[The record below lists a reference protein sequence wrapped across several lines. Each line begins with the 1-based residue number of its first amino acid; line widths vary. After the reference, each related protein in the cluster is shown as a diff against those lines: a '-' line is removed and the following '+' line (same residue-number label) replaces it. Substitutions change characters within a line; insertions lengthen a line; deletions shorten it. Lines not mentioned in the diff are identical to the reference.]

1 MSAWDPAVETASF
14 SWDEGLARLEEP
26 VPPAVAAAR
35 RRIIAAV
42 EDELRRRL
50 GATFSLADLA
60 RVYEGA
66 ASWYLDLAS
75 RVAPRAPEAWDPAI
89 TLDAAFGVHR
99 RHATDA
105 RS

>member
-1 MSAWDPAVETASF
+1 MSAGDPAVASAAF

-26 VPPAVAAAR
+26 APPAVAAAR
-35 RRIIAAV
+35 RRIIEAV

-60 RVYEGA
+60 RVYQGA

-75 RVAPRAPEAWDPAI
+75 RVAPRAPDAWDPAV
-89 TLDAAFGVHR
+89 TLDAAFGIHR
-99 RHATDA
+99 RHAVDA
-105 RS
+105 RG

>member
-1 MSAWDPAVETASF
+1 MGRGP
-14 SWDEGLARLEEP
+14 G
-26 VPPAVAAAR
+26 AAR
-35 RRIIAAV
+35 GARAPGGGRRAARIIAAV

-75 RVAPRAPEAWDPAI
+75 RVAPRTPDAWDPAV
-89 TLDAAFGVHR
+89 TLDAAFGLHR
-99 RHATDA
+99 RHATDVRA
-105 RS
+105 